1 MAVRYH
7 GVVAG
12 ALFCEKLCFMCKR
25 RGVKETTA
33 WFLEIAF
40 SDTLVC
46 VHVCP
51 SLWLLITAHE
61 MKLYWPIKQV
71 LQFSVLYVALGI
83 KACHKHLLKETEVAQ
98 YYY

>member
-1 MAVRYH
+1 MYNVGYKGNQA
-7 GVVAG
+7 A
-12 ALFCEKLCFMCKR
+12 
-25 RGVKETTA
+25 A

-51 SLWLLITAHE
+51 SLLLLITAHE

-71 LQFSVLYVALGI
+71 LQFLVLYVALGI
-83 KACHKHLLKETEVAQ
+83 KACHKHLLKETKVAQ